1 MSHKPLKQCHMSC
14 KFIQHFS
21 FKNNPT
27 GLHGN
32 FFVFQLQ
39 IETAKFIIPSRHK
52 THRTRNKNE
61 TNTKV
66 LYMRNTNPKKRYV
79 YMWNPS
85 PKIKTSQSTHRRTAT
100 RTTTA
105 KNQKSKNS
113 NTETA
118 EATNKNS
125 SNRKQDPRLQTIFSF
140 TNSYNKVNSY
150 NT

>member
-66 LYMRNTNPKKRYV
+66 PY
-79 YMWNPS
+79 
-85 PKIKTSQSTHRRTAT
+85 IKTSQPTHRLGALFTCGTPPRKSKRANPLTGAPQPEQQPQKIRSQKTVIQKQQKPQTRTAAT
-100 RTTTA
+100 ANRTHGC
-105 KNQKSKNS
+105 
-113 NTETA
+113 
-118 EATNKNS
+118 
-125 SNRKQDPRLQTIFSF
+125 KQYSVLQIHIT
-140 TNSYNKVNSY
+140 K
-150 NT
+150 